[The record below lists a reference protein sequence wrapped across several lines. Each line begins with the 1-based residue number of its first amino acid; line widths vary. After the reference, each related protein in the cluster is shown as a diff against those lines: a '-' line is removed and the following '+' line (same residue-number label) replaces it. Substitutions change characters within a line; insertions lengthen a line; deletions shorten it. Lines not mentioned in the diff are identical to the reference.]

1 MRLKPG
7 LLRLSAGLLGV
18 AADCQSIATGLPLV
32 SPRAWPRKCAPRE
45 GGRRRA
51 WRGEAGLLLQALS
64 PGPGPTRADGQ
75 RVATERRSP
84 PPGIPLYYSGHTG
97 SISCHLE
104 APSQPPHS
112 ARANHDGGVK
122 TSPGTPFWMVKS
134 PQRIPLAGRGE
145 GEALAAPSSAPCMLG
160 GKMPWPPGAP
170 RRGRERGGA
179 PWEARTPD
187 REVNSLTL

>member
-7 LLRLSAGLLGV
+7 LLRLSAGLLGI

-112 ARANHDGGVK
+112 ARANHDGGGK
-122 TSPGTPFWMVKS
+122 TAPGTPHWMVES
-134 PQRIPLAGRGE
+134 PQRIVQIMCGVSVKLWVACFHRHIFVLACLWFLPIVLRRRE
-145 GEALAAPSSAPCMLG
+145 LS
-160 GKMPWPPGAP
+160 PGLP
-170 RRGRERGGA
+170 R
-179 PWEARTPD
+179 D
-187 REVNSLTL
+187 RRKY